1 MRPLLFAFAI
11 AALLGIERASAQ
23 VYPSRQI
30 TIVVPSVAGGSTD
43 AIARVV
49 ALRMQAALGAPV
61 VVENVGGAGGAIG
74 TTRVARSAPD
84 GYTLGVGNWNSRVSA
99 GVIYPAQYDALRD
112 FEPIALL
119 TNAPI
124 WIVAKQA
131 VPATSANELIAWLKA
146 NPGKAT
152 AGFVGAGTAS
162 HICGIHFQNTTGTRF
177 QFAPYR
183 SGAPAYSDLVA
194 GHIDLMC
201 AESSATLPHVR
212 SGKLKA
218 YAVLAK
224 TRWFGAPDVPSVDE
238 VGLPGLYLSFWQG
251 LWAPRGT
258 PKDVVARINAVVV
271 DTFSDP
277 AVRQRLTDQGLEIPP
292 RELQTP
298 EGFGAFHQ
306 AEIER
311 WWPIIKAANI
321 KPD

>member
-1 MRPLLFAFAI
+1 
-11 AALLGIERASAQ
+11 
-23 VYPSRQI
+23 
-30 TIVVPSVAGGSTD
+30 VAGGSTD

-49 ALRMQAALGAPV
+49 ALRLQAALGPPV
-61 VVENVGGAGGAIG
+61 VVENVAGAGGAIG
-74 TTRVARSAPD
+74 TARVARAAPD

-99 GVIYPAQYDALRD
+99 GVVYPAQYDALRD

-124 WIVAKQA
+124 WIVARHA
-131 VPATSANELIAWLKA
+131 LPATSVNELIAWLKA

-162 HICGIHFQNTTGTRF
+162 HLCGIHFQNTTGTRF

-201 AESSATLPHVR
+201 AESSATMPHVR

-224 TRWFGAPDVPSVDE
+224 ARWFGAPDVPSVDE
-238 VGLPGLYLSFWQG
+238 VGLPGLYMSFWQG
-251 LWAPRGT
+251 LWAPGGT
-258 PKDVVARINAVVV
+258 PKDVIARINSVVI

-298 EGFGAFHQ
+298 EGFGAFHR

>member
-1 MRPLLFAFAI
+1 MKLLLLAIAFAI
-11 AALLGIERASAQ
+11 LQGGGKAAAQ
-23 VYPSRQI
+23 AYPSRQI
-30 TIVVPSVAGGSTD
+30 TIVVPAVAGGSTD

-49 ALRMQAALGAPV
+49 AQRMQATFAPPV

-74 TTRVARSAPD
+74 TARVARAAPD

-99 GVIYPAQYDALRD
+99 GIVYPVQYDALRD

-131 VPATSANELIAWLKA
+131 LPATSVNELIAWLKA

-162 HICGIHFQNTTGTRF
+162 HLCGIHFQNTTGTRF

-201 AESSATLPHVR
+201 AESSATAPHVR

-224 TRWFGAPDVPSVDE
+224 TRWFGAPDIPSVDE
-238 VGLPGLYLSFWQG
+238 VGLAGLYMSFWQG
-251 LWAPRGT
+251 LWAPGGT
-258 PKDVVARINAVVV
+258 PKDVIATINSVVV

-277 AVRQRLTDQGLEIPP
+277 AVRRRLTDQGLEIPP

-298 EGFGAFHQ
+298 EGFGAFHR

-321 KPD
+321 KPE

>member
-1 MRPLLFAFAI
+1 MTRLFLAVAFAVLQGVSG
-11 AALLGIERASAQ
+11 ANAQ
-23 VYPSRQI
+23 AYPSRQI
-30 TIVVPSVAGGSTD
+30 TIVVPAVAGGSTD

-49 ALRMQAALGAPV
+49 ALRMQAALGPPV
-61 VVENVGGAGGAIG
+61 VVENVAGAGGAIG
-74 TTRVARSAPD
+74 TARVARAAPD

-99 GVIYPAQYDALRD
+99 GVVYPAQYDALKD

-124 WIVAKQA
+124 WIVARQA
-131 VPATSANELIAWLKA
+131 LPATGVNDLIAWLKA

-162 HICGIHFQNTTGTRF
+162 HLCGIHFQNTTGTRF

-201 AESSATLPHVR
+201 AEGSATVPHVR
-212 SGKLKA
+212 GGKLKA

-224 TRWFGAPDVPSVDE
+224 SRWFGAPDVPSVDE
-238 VGLPGLYLSFWQG
+238 VGLPGLYMSFWQG
-251 LWAPRGT
+251 LWAPGGT
-258 PKDVVARINAVVV
+258 PKDVIARINAVVI

-277 AVRQRLTDQGLEIPP
+277 AVRARLADQGLEIPS
-292 RELQTP
+292 RELQSP
-298 EGFGAFHQ
+298 EGFGAFHR

>member
-1 MRPLLFAFAI
+1 MTRLLLAVAFAI
-11 AALLGIERASAQ
+11 LQGAGSAVAQ

-30 TIVVPSVAGGSTD
+30 TIVVPAVAGGSTD

-49 ALRMQAALGAPV
+49 ALRPQAALGPPV
-61 VVENVGGAGGAIG
+61 VVENVAGAGGAIG
-74 TTRVARSAPD
+74 TARVARAAPD

-99 GVIYPAQYDALRD
+99 GVVYPAQYDALRD

-124 WIVAKQA
+124 WIVARHA
-131 VPATSANELIAWLKA
+131 LPATSVNELIAWLKA

-162 HICGIHFQNTTGTRF
+162 HLCGIHFQNTTGTRF

-201 AESSATLPHVR
+201 AESSATMPHVR

-224 TRWFGAPDVPSVDE
+224 ARWFGAPDVPSVDE
-238 VGLPGLYLSFWQG
+238 VGLPELYMSFWQG
-251 LWAPRGT
+251 LWAPGGT
-258 PKDVVARINAVVV
+258 PKDVIARINSVVI

-298 EGFGAFHQ
+298 EGFGAFHR

>member
-1 MRPLLFAFAI
+1 MTRLLLAI
-11 AALLGIERASAQ
+11 AFSILQGAGGAGAQ

-30 TIVVPSVAGGSTD
+30 TIVVPAVAGGSTD

-49 ALRMQAALGAPV
+49 ALRLQAALGPPV
-61 VVENVGGAGGAIG
+61 VVENVAGAGGAIG
-74 TTRVARSAPD
+74 TARVARAAPD

-99 GVIYPAQYDALRD
+99 GVVYPAQYDALRD

-124 WIVAKQA
+124 WIVARHA
-131 VPATSANELIAWLKA
+131 LPATSASELIAWLKA

-162 HICGIHFQNTTGTRF
+162 HLCGIHFQNTTGTRF

-201 AESSATLPHVR
+201 AEGSATVPHVR

-224 TRWFGAPDVPSVDE
+224 ARWSGAPDVPSVDE
-238 VGLPGLYLSFWQG
+238 VGLPGLYMSFWQG
-251 LWAPRGT
+251 LWAPGGT
-258 PKDVVARINAVVV
+258 PKDVVARINSVVI

-277 AVRQRLTDQGLEIPP
+277 AVRQRLTDQGLEIPA

-298 EGFGAFHQ
+298 EGFGAFHR

>member
-1 MRPLLFAFAI
+1 MTRLLLAVAFAI
-11 AALLGIERASAQ
+11 LQGAESAVAQ

-30 TIVVPSVAGGSTD
+30 TIVVPAVAGGSTD

-49 ALRMQAALGAPV
+49 ALRLQAALGPPV
-61 VVENVGGAGGAIG
+61 VVENVAGAGGAIG
-74 TTRVARSAPD
+74 TARVARAAPD

-99 GVIYPAQYDALRD
+99 GVVYPAQYDALRD

-124 WIVAKQA
+124 WIVARHA
-131 VPATSANELIAWLKA
+131 LPATSVNELIAWLKA

-162 HICGIHFQNTTGTRF
+162 HLCGIHFQNTTGTRF

-201 AESSATLPHVR
+201 AESSATMPHVR

-224 TRWFGAPDVPSVDE
+224 ARWFGAPDVPSVDE
-238 VGLPGLYLSFWQG
+238 VGLPELYMSFWQG
-251 LWAPRGT
+251 LWAPGGT
-258 PKDVVARINAVVV
+258 PKDVIARINSVVV

-298 EGFGAFHQ
+298 EGFGAFHR

>member
-1 MRPLLFAFAI
+1 MTRLLLAVAFAI
-11 AALLGIERASAQ
+11 LQGAESAVAQ

-30 TIVVPSVAGGSTD
+30 TIVVPAVAGGSTD

-49 ALRMQAALGAPV
+49 ALRLQAALGPPV
-61 VVENVGGAGGAIG
+61 VVENVAGAGGAIG
-74 TTRVARSAPD
+74 TARVARAAPD

-99 GVIYPAQYDALRD
+99 GVVYPAQYDALRD

-124 WIVAKQA
+124 WIVARHA
-131 VPATSANELIAWLKA
+131 LPATSVNELIAWLKA

-162 HICGIHFQNTTGTRF
+162 HLCGIHFQNTTGTRF

-201 AESSATLPHVR
+201 AESSATMPHVR

-224 TRWFGAPDVPSVDE
+224 ARWFGAPDVPSVDE
-238 VGLPGLYLSFWQG
+238 VGLPGLYMSFWQG
-251 LWAPRGT
+251 LWAPGGT
-258 PKDVVARINAVVV
+258 PKDVIARINSVVI

-298 EGFGAFHQ
+298 EGFGAFHR

>member
-1 MRPLLFAFAI
+1 MTRLLLAVAFAI
-11 AALLGIERASAQ
+11 LQAIGGAGAQ

-30 TIVVPSVAGGSTD
+30 TIVVPAVAGGSTD

-49 ALRMQAALGAPV
+49 ANRLQAALGPPV
-61 VVENVGGAGGAIG
+61 VVENVAGAGGAIG
-74 TTRVARSAPD
+74 TARVARAAPD

-99 GVIYPAQYDALRD
+99 GVVYPAQYDALRD

-124 WIVAKQA
+124 WIVARHA
-131 VPATSANELIAWLKA
+131 LPATSVNELIAWLKA

-162 HICGIHFQNTTGTRF
+162 HLCGIHFQNTTGTRF

-201 AESSATLPHVR
+201 AESSATAPHVR

-218 YAVLAK
+218 HAVLAK

-238 VGLPGLYLSFWQG
+238 VGLPGLYMSFWQG

-258 PKDVVARINAVVV
+258 PKDVIARINSVVV

>member
-1 MRPLLFAFAI
+1 MKLRLLAVAI
-11 AALLGIERASAQ
+11 ATVCGLGSAKAQ
-23 VYPSRQI
+23 VYPSRQV
-30 TIVVPSVAGGSTD
+30 TIVVPAVAGGSTD

-49 ALRMQAALGAPV
+49 ALRMQAALGPPV
-61 VVENVGGAGGAIG
+61 VVENVAGAGGAIG
-74 TTRVARSAPD
+74 TARVARAAPD

-99 GVIYPAQYDALRD
+99 GVIYPAQYDALKD

-124 WIVAKQA
+124 WIVAKHA
-131 VPATSANELIAWLKA
+131 LPATSVNELIAWLKA

-162 HICGIHFQNTTGTRF
+162 HLCGIHFQNTTGTRF

-224 TRWFGAPDVPSVDE
+224 SRWFGAPDVPSVDE
-238 VGLPGLYLSFWQG
+238 VGLPGLYMSFWQG
-251 LWAPRGT
+251 LWAPGGT
-258 PKDVVARINAVVV
+258 PKDVITRVNSVVV

-277 AVRQRLTDQGLEIPP
+277 PVRQRLTDQGLEIPS

-298 EGFGAFHQ
+298 EDFGAFHK

-321 KPD
+321 KPE